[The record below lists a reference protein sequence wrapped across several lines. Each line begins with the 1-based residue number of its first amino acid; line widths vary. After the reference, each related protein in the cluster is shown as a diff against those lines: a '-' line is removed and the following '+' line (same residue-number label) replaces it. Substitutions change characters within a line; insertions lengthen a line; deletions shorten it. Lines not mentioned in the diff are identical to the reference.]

1 MSREKSKGGGVVRW
15 GGGEGN
21 ETPLV
26 SLERAVKLFGI
37 SNMVNVEYYSHYFV
51 FVGPFERTRTIFR
64 IAGTTER
71 L

>member
-1 MSREKSKGGGVVRW
+1 MSREKSKGGGEVK

-26 SLERAVKLFGI
+26 SPERAVKLFGI
-37 SNMVNVEYYSHYFV
+37 SNTVNVEYYSHYFV